1 MHTLQSRRRLSLARK
16 EAIKRG
22 LRRSWKD
29 GAHAKRFHQKPADA
43 DTMRKRALWDRKGAQ
58 AGSFSAGGVEYAIM
72 HSRRRTDA
80 YDVKEG
86 NRVVCS
92 GGRVK
97 VGLFLGAL
105 LA

>member
-1 MHTLQSRRRLSLARK
+1 MQSSRRLSPARK

-29 GAHAKRFHQKPADA
+29 GAHAKRFYQQPADA
-43 DTMRKRALWDRKGAQ
+43 DTMRKRALWDRKGTL
-58 AGSFSAGGVEYAIM
+58 AGGFSAGGVEYAIY

-80 YDVKEG
+80 YDVKAG
-86 NRVVCS
+86 VRVVCS
-92 GGRVK
+92 GGRAK